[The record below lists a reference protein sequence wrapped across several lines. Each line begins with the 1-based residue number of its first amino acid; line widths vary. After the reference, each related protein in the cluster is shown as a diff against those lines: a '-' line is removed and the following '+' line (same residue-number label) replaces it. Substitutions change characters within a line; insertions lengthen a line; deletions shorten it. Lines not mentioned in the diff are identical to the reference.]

1 MRRVTKERRAISTA
15 VALTLSGK
23 IYKKYFAGSVNS
35 ETLIVALKHV
45 QQQIPGK
52 IILIWDRASI
62 HTSKKTKA
70 YLQSQP
76 EILVE
81 ELPAYAPQ
89 LNPEEYCHGNV
100 KQRLKNARPESKEEI
115 RSMLDRG
122 FARLRR
128 RPDLL
133 IGFFHTA
140 GLSVR
145 QLRLT

>member
-1 MRRVTKERRAISTA
+1 M
-15 VALTLSGK
+15 ALTLSGK
-23 IYKKYFAGSVNS
+23 IYKKYFEGSVNS

-70 YLQSQP
+70 YLRNRP

-133 IGFFHTA
+133 IGFFHIA

>member
-1 MRRVTKERRAISTA
+1 
-15 VALTLSGK
+15 
-23 IYKKYFAGSVNS
+23 
-35 ETLIVALKHV
+35 LKHV
-45 QQQIPGK
+45 QRYIPGK
-52 IILIWDRASI
+52 FILIWGRASI

-70 YLQSQP
+70 YLRNQP

-81 ELPAYAPQ
+81 ELPPYAPQ

-100 KQRLKNARPESKEEI
+100 KQHLKNARPASKEEI
-115 RSMLDRG
+115 RFMLDRG

-133 IGFFHTA
+133 LGFFHNA
-140 GLSVR
+140 KLSVR